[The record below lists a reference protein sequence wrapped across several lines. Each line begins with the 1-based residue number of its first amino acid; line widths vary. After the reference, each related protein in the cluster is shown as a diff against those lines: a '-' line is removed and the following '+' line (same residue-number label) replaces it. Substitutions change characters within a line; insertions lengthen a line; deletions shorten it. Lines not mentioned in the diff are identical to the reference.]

1 MQNKKPEILYLSFN
15 QSFELLNCGLS
26 IGFSILD
33 CNPVKTRFLHEFN
46 FKITNVE
53 IINQSNHVFIV
64 GDNQNDSEQ
73 KKKFFL
79 WDNYQLQK
87 LFEVDHPDPIKKI
100 KYLNKYFFV
109 MTSKKAFLYSIEG
122 AKLIKSVETI
132 ENKKGIISAARKP
145 DSIIFAIPGNSKG
158 YVRVFNFSK
167 ESPFETHFQA
177 HNHEIESIELN
188 YEGTLVATASS
199 EGTLIRVFETSKGE
213 QISQFRRGRK
223 QSQIYCLA
231 FSLDNK
237 YLISVSSSKTLHVF
251 KLPTKEDKQKK
262 GFSLKSFYDMNSER
276 SFVSIKLDTSKY
288 SICAFDPKDQDIIN
302 IACINGIFTK
312 FRIDFKEKTLKK
324 ITSINFLL
332 DQKFEFNEKLFETK
346 SKSKSKSISISI
358 SNSNSNSKSN
368 SNSNSK
374 SKSNSNSNSDAKYSD
389 TDSDFDFI

>member
-64 GDNQNDSEQ
+64 GDNQNDSRT
-73 KKKFFL
+73 KKEAK
-79 WDNYQLQK
+79 
-87 LFEVDHPDPIKKI
+87 
-100 KYLNKYFFV
+100 
-109 MTSKKAFLYSIEG
+109 SFLYSIEG

-346 SKSKSKSISISI
+346 SNSKSNSKSKSKSKSISISI
-358 SNSNSNSKSN
+358 SNSNSNS
-368 SNSNSK
+368 NSK
-374 SKSNSNSNSDAKYSD
+374 SNSNSNSNSDAKYSD